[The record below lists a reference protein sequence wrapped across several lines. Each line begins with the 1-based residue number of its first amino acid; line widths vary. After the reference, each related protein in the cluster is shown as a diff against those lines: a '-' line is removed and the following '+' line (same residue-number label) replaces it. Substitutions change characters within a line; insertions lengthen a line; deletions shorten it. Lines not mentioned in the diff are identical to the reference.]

1 MRNVVIKY
9 DNLLVLR
16 GAACF
21 VVVLNHLLGFAPID
35 LYVPFGF
42 HSVWLF
48 FFISSYLLTK
58 GFITGRF
65 STLKAFYISRAT
77 RLLPVFYFV
86 QIIVVIFVLCSIAPS
101 ENFPIKNPIVRLL
114 REGSILILAPWT
126 PYIHAS
132 DSWNSVVWSLV
143 IEIHFILLIPFFVHS
158 KIKMLMLII
167 MAWMCMLLVFE
178 YNNVEIWNANYEA
191 HYYNLGF
198 FVAGMIAARME
209 EGGICI
215 VLKKWLATIILG
227 LSILIIDLRAHIDL
241 QQTLRLAPI
250 FFVPM
255 LLIVFPTFCSKFHK
269 TNTRPP
275 PPKKYIDLLP
285 SINPISILEKV
296 GAISYTLFLTHK
308 FIGITLIHYFGF
320 IVGFLGVFFFASMVY
335 IEVETR
341 FRYIHLRTI

>member
-1 MRNVVIKY
+1 MRNVLVKY

-16 GAACF
+16 GTACF

-48 FFISSYLLTK
+48 FFISAYLLTK

-65 STLKAFYISRAT
+65 GTLKAYYISRAT
-77 RLLPVFYFV
+77 RLLPAFYFV
-86 QIIVVIFVLCSIAPS
+86 QIIVVTFVLCSIAPS
-101 ENFPIKNPIVRLL
+101 ENFPIGNPIVRLL
-114 REGSILILAPWT
+114 RESSILILAPWT

-132 DSWNSVVWSLV
+132 GSWNSVVWSLV
-143 IEIHFILLIPFFVHS
+143 IEIHFILLIPFFFHS
-158 KIKMLMLII
+158 KIKTLTLII
-167 MAWMCMLLVFE
+167 IAWMCMLLVFE
-178 YNNVEIWNANYEA
+178 YNNVEIWNDNYEA

-198 FVAGMIAARME
+198 FVAGITAARIE
-209 EGGICI
+209 ESGICI

-255 LLIVFPTFCSKFHK
+255 LIIVFPTFCSKFYK
-269 TNTRPP
+269 TNT
-275 PPKKYIDLLP
+275 PKKYIDLLP
-285 SINPISILEKV
+285 SFNPISILEKV
-296 GAISYTLFLTHK
+296 GAISYSLFLIHK

-320 IVGFLGVFFFASMVY
+320 IVGFLGVFIFASILY
-335 IEVETR
+335 IEVEMR
-341 FRYIHLRTI
+341 FRHIHLRTI